1 MRALEHVSGSQ
12 SGLGRARAA
21 AGAPGQAEHELAG
34 RHAQVQVLLHAAPRQ
49 RQRAVGACHAA
60 APDLRAPCCTS
71 RGTAARA
78 AACCLATACTRMSSE
93 MMQHIQTLLIMT

>member
-12 SGLGRARAA
+12 SGLGR
-21 AGAPGQAEHELAG
+21 
-34 RHAQVQVLLHAAPRQ
+34 
-49 RQRAVGACHAA
+49 
-60 APDLRAPCCTS
+60 
-71 RGTAARA
+71 ARA